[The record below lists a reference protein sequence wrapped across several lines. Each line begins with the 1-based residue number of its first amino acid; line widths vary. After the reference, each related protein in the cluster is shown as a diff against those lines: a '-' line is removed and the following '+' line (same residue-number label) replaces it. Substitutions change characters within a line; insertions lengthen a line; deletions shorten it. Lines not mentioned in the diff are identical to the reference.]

1 MHALDWLNE
10 RGRILRGAIQ
20 PIASVHFYR
29 SRFRSR
35 FRSRYRGLCDRA
47 FIIARLVEHRHVNP
61 EVVGS
66 NPTLQTFLCSRFCS
80 VTLFVHFTHLHL

>member
-10 RGRILRGAIQ
+10 RGRILRGAVQ

-35 FRSRYRGLCDRA
+35 YRGLCDRA
-47 FIIARLVEHRHVNP
+47 FTVILI
-61 EVVGS
+61 S
-66 NPTLQTFLCSRFCS
+66 MS
-80 VTLFVHFTHLHL
+80 

>member
-10 RGRILRGAIQ
+10 RGRILRGSIQ

-35 FRSRYRGLCDRA
+35 YRGLCDRA
-47 FIIARLVEHRHVNP
+47 FTVILI
-61 EVVGS
+61 S
-66 NPTLQTFLCSRFCS
+66 MS
-80 VTLFVHFTHLHL
+80 